1 MTVFAACPCCA
12 PSRHAAARGRV
23 TGARSVSRK
32 AMPAPKPRKASPRRI
47 DVHHHIVP
55 PAYKALGPA
64 RDFVATWTPEVAL
77 EDMDKSGT
85 ETAITCIYAGSAL
98 AGHPEARRVAREC
111 NEYAARLGDDHPGR
125 FGMFATLPFPDV
137 DGCLREIE
145 YALDVLK
152 ADGIYT
158 QTSYG
163 KQYLGDEAFAPI
175 WDELNRRKAVVFAH
189 PHTPEVCED
198 LIPGVPGPIIE
209 YGTDTTRAIASLL
222 FSGTATRTPDLDF
235 IFCHAGGTMPFIIER
250 FTRLAK
256 RKDHA
261 ERLPRG
267 VLPELRRFY
276 YEVAQAAHPGAM
288 RSFLELAKVSQL
300 LFGTDFPYR
309 TARDIA
315 GGLAKCGFS
324 AKELQAIDRGNA
336 LRLFPRFR

>member
-1 MTVFAACPCCA
+1 MFAPCPCFAAA
-12 PSRHAAARGRV
+12 SRGRTAARIAPR
-23 TGARSVSRK
+23 
-32 AMPAPKPRKASPRRI
+32 PAKRPAKASKPSPQRI

-64 RDFVATWTPEVAL
+64 RDFVATWTPEMAL
-77 EDMDKSGT
+77 EDMDKAGT
-85 ETAITCIYAGSAL
+85 ATAITCIYAGSAL

-111 NEYAARLGDDHPGR
+111 NDYAAQLGRDYPGR

-137 DGCLREIE
+137 EGCLAEIE
-145 YALDVLK
+145 YAFDVLE
-152 ADGIYT
+152 ADGVYT

-163 KQYLGDEAFAPI
+163 RQYLGDPAFAPV
-175 WDELNRRKAVVFAH
+175 WEELNRRKSIVFAH

-209 YGTDTTRAIASLL
+209 YGTDTTRAIASLV
-222 FSGTATRTPDLDF
+222 FSGTASRLPDLRF

-261 ERLPRG
+261 EKLPKG
-267 VLPELRRFY
+267 VLHELKRFY
-276 YEVAQAAHPGAM
+276 YECAQAAHPGAM
-288 RSFLELAKVSQL
+288 SSLLQLVKVSQI

-309 TARDIA
+309 TAGDIA
-315 GGLAKCGFS
+315 GGLAKCGFDDK
-324 AKELQAIDRGNA
+324 ALQAIHRGNA